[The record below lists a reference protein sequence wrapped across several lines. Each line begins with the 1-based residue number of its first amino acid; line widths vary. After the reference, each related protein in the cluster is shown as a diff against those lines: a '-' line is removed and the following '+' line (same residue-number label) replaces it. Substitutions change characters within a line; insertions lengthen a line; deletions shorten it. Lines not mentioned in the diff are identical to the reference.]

1 MAVFKISFALI
12 FLMTLAF
19 FPSSFAQNSIKD
31 YLDAHNA
38 ARARVGVGPM
48 RWDNRLAAYALDYA
62 NKQKGRCPNLIH
74 SRGPYGE
81 NLAAGSG
88 DFSGKQAVDMWVAER
103 RYYHHGSNSCR
114 GGECRHY
121 TQVVWRNSVRLGCA
135 RVRCNN
141 SRWWYVICSYAPRGN
156 IIGQRPY

>member
-38 ARARVGVGPM
+38 ARAQVGVGPM
-48 RWDNRLAAYALDYA
+48 RWDNQLAAYALDYA

-74 SRGPYGE
+74 SGGPYGE

-103 RYYHHGSNSCR
+103 RYYHH
-114 GGECRHY
+114 
-121 TQVVWRNSVRLGCA
+121 VVWRNSVRLGCA
-135 RVRCNN
+135 RVRCND